1 MEVSRMSND
10 PYSNDPINAQSTD
23 VVPPHMPDL
32 PPKQVPQTPP
42 NESAAYPVAV
52 EDIAEIQQERA
63 STLKFIIGKV
73 GDFLRWFAIVLE
85 VTLAI
90 RFVFMLI
97 GADPTNIFAEFIY
110 ALTGIILFP
119 FSNIVHNPSF
129 RTNEAF
135 EITTLIGM
143 AIYWLIFWLLIS
155 FFRILVSEPKEPVE

>member
-1 MEVSRMSND
+1 MLND
-10 PYSNDPINAQSTD
+10 PYSNDPLHAQSTD
-23 VVPPHMPDL
+23 LIPHMPDL

-42 NESAAYPVAV
+42 NIESAAHPSFI
-52 EDIAEIQQERA
+52 EDIVEIQQERA
-63 STLKFIIGKV
+63 STLKFVIGKV
-73 GDFLRWFAIVLE
+73 SDFLRWFAIVLE
-85 VTLAI
+85 VTLVI
-90 RFVFMLI
+90 RFVLMLI

-129 RTNEAF
+129 RINQAF

-143 AIYWLIFWLLIS
+143 AIYWLLFWLLGS